1 MSVYVGRNT
10 KLYFYDFQY
19 RGKRYTGPTG
29 ETSKSAAL
37 RVERAERAKVEAGLG
52 PDEASDLTVN
62 MACARWFDEHGQTLK
77 VPDDYER
84 ALDYVVSCLGGGTKL
99 RDIDAQAVKEAMRKR
114 RLMHTEF
121 RSREGVT
128 TRPPTNATVNRQV
141 LDMIRRIHRFAQ
153 TGWGAKHLQAIDWKK
168 LRLPERKA
176 REREIS
182 DVEQG
187 KLEAAARRE
196 YWADFRTFLGTYG
209 IRLGEMFFSPA
220 DVYEVNKQ
228 VSIRINDRKDGSSY
242 VIDLDHEDGRKMLA
256 RKSRAEAAGLTVCW
270 YREKRGQLEPLT
282 YSAAR
287 TALRRIIKRAGIEG
301 LTIHDHRHDVATK
314 ATRSH
319 GIAVARSL
327 LGHSSIATTQ
337 RYAKVSTGDRLAAI
351 SALKSQAKS
360 RESVNDADKGDTNQK
375 DAM

>member
-1 MSVYVGRNT
+1 MSVYLGRNT
-10 KLYFYDFQY
+10 KLYFYDFQF
-19 RGKRYTGPTG
+19 RGRRYTGPTG
-29 ETSKSAAL
+29 QTSKSAAE

-52 PDEASDLTVN
+52 PDEASDMTVN
-62 MACARWFDEHGQTLK
+62 VACARWFDEHGSTLK

-84 ALDYVVSCLGGGTKL
+84 ALDYVVSCIGGTTKL
-99 RDIDAQAVKEAMRKR
+99 RDIDAPAVKEAMRKR

-121 RSREGVT
+121 RSRDKVT
-128 TRPPTNATVNRQV
+128 TRAPTNATVNRQV

-153 TGWGAKHLQAIDWKK
+153 TAWGAKHLQAIDWKK

-187 KLEAAARRE
+187 KLKAAARRE
-196 YWADFRTFLGTYG
+196 YWGEFRAFLGTYG
-209 IRLGEMFFSPA
+209 LRLGEMFFSPA
-220 DVYEVNKQ
+220 DVYEVNRQ

-242 VIDLDHEDGRKMLA
+242 IIDLDHEDGRKMLA
-256 RKSRAEAAGLTVCW
+256 RKSRAEAAKLPVCW
-270 YREKRGQLEPLT
+270 YREVRGELEPLT

-287 TALRRIIKRAGIEG
+287 SALRRMIKRAGIEG

-314 ATRSH
+314 TTRSH

-337 RYAKVSTGDRLAAI
+337 RYAKVSTEDRL
-351 SALKSQAKS
+351 
-360 RESVNDADKGDTNQK
+360 
-375 DAM
+375 